1 MEALQVAIAIILVA
15 LISPWLTK
23 IIGYFQMFIPTWM
36 MNFLFLAIALKFILF
51 LIHRGDES

>member
-1 MEALQVAIAIILVA
+1 MEFISVAIAIILIA
-15 LISPWLTK
+15 LISPWVTK
-23 IIGYFQMFIPTWM
+23 LIGYFSMFIPQWM